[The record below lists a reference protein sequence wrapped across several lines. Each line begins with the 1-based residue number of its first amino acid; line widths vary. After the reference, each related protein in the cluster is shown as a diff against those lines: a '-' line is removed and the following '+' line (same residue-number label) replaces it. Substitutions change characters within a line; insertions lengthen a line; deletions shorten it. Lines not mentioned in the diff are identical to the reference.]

1 MWDKSFVYSQR
12 RTEFIAFPSS
22 SKTRPCSF
30 SFCAFVVSG
39 IVYSELRLAWE
50 NDIFQFFLSHN
61 HSLFSGCQQCAGW
74 PDGRL
79 PDYSIF
85 SYILINVFLL
95 VYRGIIPC
103 VFKPRLSF
111 VQSDHLLDKKQPAR
125 LINSKIT
132 HHHLGSQ
139 NRFTWNCLKQK
150 RNVFGIRKYKSAMKD
165 GINMIS
171 VYTSRP
177 TQLFTYCNTAT
188 CFGPPQNHRQ
198 DAK

>member
-1 MWDKSFVYSQR
+1 M
-12 RTEFIAFPSS
+12 
-22 SKTRPCSF
+22 
-30 SFCAFVVSG
+30 
-39 IVYSELRLAWE
+39 
-50 NDIFQFFLSHN
+50 
-61 HSLFSGCQQCAGW
+61 
-74 PDGRL
+74 
-79 PDYSIF
+79 
-85 SYILINVFLL
+85 
-95 VYRGIIPC
+95 YRGIIPC

-188 CFGPPQNHRQ
+188 CFGPLTGPASGYQRNTLKKANIH
-198 DAK
+198 KWYTVLSL